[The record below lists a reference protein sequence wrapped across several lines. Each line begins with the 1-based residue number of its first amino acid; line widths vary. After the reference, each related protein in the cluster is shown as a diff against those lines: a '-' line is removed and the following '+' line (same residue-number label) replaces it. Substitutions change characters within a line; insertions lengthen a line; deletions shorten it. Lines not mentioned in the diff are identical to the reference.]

1 MARGLICTAKT
12 QEQARHIVNRLR
24 EAGFSAKDTSLV
36 LSVGKQ
42 APEPESQGPGKKLQG
57 AAAGSGIGAVAGS
70 LLGLLVG
77 ITAFEVPEAGM
88 LIAIGPIVGALSDAI
103 AGGALGAVAGA
114 LVGIRL
120 PEKSAKVYEDMVA
133 RGNVLISVQAED
145 AARRE
150 TAMEIFKA
158 NGAEQISDL
167 N

>member
-1 MARGLICTAKT
+1 M
-12 QEQARHIVNRLR
+12 V
-24 EAGFSAKDTSLV
+24 V
-36 LSVGKQ
+36 SVGKEPSQ
-42 APEPESQGPGKKLQG
+42 AERQVQAKLQG
-57 AAAGSGIGAVAGS
+57 AAAGSGIGALTGG

-77 ITAFEVPEAGM
+77 MSAFEVPEAGI
-88 LIAIGPIVGALSDAI
+88 LIAVGPIVGALSDAI

-120 PEKSAKVYEDMVA
+120 PEKSAKVYEDMVT

-145 AARRE
+145 AARQA
-150 TAMEIFKA
+150 TAMEIFKE